1 LLYLVS
7 GKEEFLREDFL
18 QQLKTLMRKLPAG
31 EHNIEEFGP
40 GTDVRDV
47 LAVCDVVPFLCEK
60 RMVIARGLL
69 SGTSRAR
76 GRARRASASAP
87 TETPLSALL
96 DYLPHLPDSTHLV
109 LVEEDASTLKE
120 VLDAHPKAVK
130 RDFPRLRDDALPR
143 WIVERVTRHQSR
155 ISPRAA
161 AELAQLVGPELR
173 RLDAEIEKLVAY
185 VNEGDAIEVAD
196 VQTLVSGAGP
206 DIFALHDA
214 VAERRPVAALAAAH
228 SLMERGDDPTELL
241 AQLAGLI
248 RRLLVVKELTV
259 ERRPLSREAPLFGVT
274 SSQYLLQK
282 LQRQAARLSVADLE
296 QAYATLAEADILIKS
311 GQMNAELIIELVVS
325 SLVGVA
331 PDQIGSRNLSDADWE
346 AGELATRSSG
356 TDS

>member
-1 LLYLVS
+1 VLYLVS

-31 EHNIEEFGP
+31 EHNIEELGP

-47 LAVCDVVPFLCEK
+47 LAACDVVPFLCEK
-60 RMVIARGLL
+60 RMVITRGLL
-69 SGTSRAR
+69 SGTSRGR
-76 GRARRASASAP
+76 GRTRRASTSAP
-87 TETPLSALL
+87 AETPLSTLL
-96 DYLPHLPDSTHLV
+96 DYLPHLPASTHLV
-109 LVEEDASTLKE
+109 LAEEDASTLKE
-120 VLDAHPKAVK
+120 VLDAHPEAVK

-143 WIVERVTRHQSR
+143 WIAERVARHQSR

-173 RLDAEIEKLVAY
+173 TLDAEIEKLVAY
-185 VNEGDAIEVAD
+185 VNAGDAIDVGD

-241 AQLAGLI
+241 AQLAGLV
-248 RRLLVVKELTV
+248 RRLLVVKELTA
-259 ERRPLSREAPLFGVT
+259 ERRPLTREAPTFGVT

-282 LQRQAARLSVADLE
+282 LQRQSARLSLADLE
-296 QAYATLAEADILIKS
+296 QAYATLAEADLLIKS
-311 GQMNAELIIELVVS
+311 GQLNPELVIELVVAA
-325 SLVGVA
+325 LVGA
-331 PDQIGSRNLSDADWE
+331 TPDQIASGSTSGVGWKSDDLPYDVE
-346 AGELATRSSG
+346 R
-356 TDS
+356 